1 MVHIARALIYLQYPT
16 APTVLQTLIH
26 HSQLVQ
32 QTLSSTN
39 SQAAAAPPSYKLI
52 TLPLSRDQ
60 AQSLQPAAIVLLL
73 ATQLVLCNLCSGELS
88 AAAVAIYRE

>member
-1 MVHIARALIYLQYPT
+1 MVITARALINVLAQYPT

-39 SQAAAAPPSYKLI
+39 SQAAACPSYKLI

-73 ATQLVLCNLCSGELS
+73 ATQTYCVICVLVS
-88 AAAVAIYRE
+88 